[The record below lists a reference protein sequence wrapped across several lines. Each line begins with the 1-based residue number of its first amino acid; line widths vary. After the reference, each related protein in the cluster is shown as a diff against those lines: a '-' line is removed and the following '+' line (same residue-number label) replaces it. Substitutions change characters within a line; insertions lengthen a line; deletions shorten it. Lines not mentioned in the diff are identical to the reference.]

1 MSINKRWSGKSIQSI
16 VSKQMQSE
24 YKIILHM
31 KLEDIISQSIHENG
45 KPIGFDVFMNFAL
58 YSPGLGYYRSS
69 ANIFGHQG
77 DFITAPETSDL
88 FGYSVANQCAQ
99 IINGGGDILEF
110 GAGTGI
116 LAAQVLFKLNRLKSL
131 PKKYYIMELSGQLKQ
146 QQKQTILS
154 VLPEL
159 IDRVEWLTELPINFS
174 GVVIANEVLDAIPAK
189 RLIFSSNR
197 FVELGVDF
205 IDENFQWTPLDEPYS
220 NSLTSLPT
228 NRFEGYITEVN
239 LQALAWIDSLYSTM
253 KKGTVLLIDYG
264 MDRNEYHHPQRKDGT
279 LRCYYQHKASDNP
292 FDNIGKQ
299 DITTSVNF
307 SDVAEHA
314 VKVGF
319 ELSGYCT
326 QAMFLISLGI
336 ENFLLKE
343 KDVTKRNTLAQQIK
357 QLILPNAMGETFKVL
372 ALSKKQTVKLDG
384 FREQNLLNKL

>member
-1 MSINKRWSGKSIQSI
+1 
-16 VSKQMQSE
+16 MQSE

-45 KPIGFDVFMNFAL
+45 KPIGFDEFMNFAL
-58 YSPGLGYYRSS
+58 YYPGLGYYRSG

-88 FGYSVANQCAQ
+88 FGYSVARQCAQ
-99 IINGGGDILEF
+99 IISGGDVLEF
-110 GAGTGI
+110 GAGTGV
-116 LAAQVLFKLNRLKSL
+116 LATQVLSELGRLKSL
-131 PKKYYIMELSGQLKQ
+131 PNKYYIMELSGQLKQ

-372 ALSKKQTVKLDG
+372 VLSKKQTVKLDG

>member
-1 MSINKRWSGKSIQSI
+1 
-16 VSKQMQSE
+16 MQSE

-88 FGYSVANQCAQ
+88 FGYSVAKQCAQ
-99 IINGGGDILEF
+99 IINGGDVLEF
-110 GAGTGI
+110 GAGSGV
-116 LAAQVLFKLNRLKSL
+116 LAVQVLFELGRLKSL

-146 QQKQTILS
+146 RQKQTILS

-159 IDRVEWLTELPINFS
+159 IDRVEWLTELPTGFS

-189 RLIFSSNR
+189 RLIFSGGR

-205 IDENFQWTPLDEPYS
+205 IDGNFQWKPLDKPYS
-220 NSLTSLPT
+220 NSLTSLPAM
-228 NRFEGYITEVN
+228 RDEGYTTEVN
-239 LQALAWIDSLYSTM
+239 LQALAWIGSLYSALAE
-253 KKGTVLLIDYG
+253 GTVLLIDYG
-264 MDRNEYHHPQRKDGT
+264 MDRNEYHHPQRNDGT
-279 LRCYYQHKASDNP
+279 LRCYYRHKASDNP

-307 SDVAEHA
+307 SDVAERA
-314 VKVGF
+314 VEVGF

-336 ENFLLKE
+336 ENFLLE
-343 KDVTKRNTLAQQIK
+343 EEDDAKRNALAQQIK
-357 QLILPNAMGETFKVL
+357 QLVLPSAMGETFKVL

>member
-1 MSINKRWSGKSIQSI
+1 
-16 VSKQMQSE
+16 MQSE

-88 FGYSVANQCAQ
+88 FGYSVAKQCAQ
-99 IINGGGDILEF
+99 IINGGGDVLEF
-110 GAGTGI
+110 GAGSGV
-116 LAAQVLFKLNRLKSL
+116 LAVQVLFELGRLKSL

-154 VLPEL
+154 MLPEL
-159 IDRVEWLTELPINFS
+159 VDRVEWLTELPTGFS
-174 GVVIANEVLDAIPAK
+174 GVVIANEVLDAMPAK
-189 RLIFSSNR
+189 RLIFSGGR
-197 FVELGVDF
+197 FVELSVDF
-205 IDENFQWTPLDEPYS
+205 IDGNFQWKPLDEPYS
-220 NSLTSLPT
+220 NSLTSLPAICD
-228 NRFEGYITEVN
+228 EGYTTEVN
-239 LQALAWIDSLYSTM
+239 LQALAWIDSLYNAMTE
-253 KKGTVLLIDYG
+253 GTVLLIDYG
-264 MDRNEYHHPQRKDGT
+264 MGRKEYHHPQRNDGT
-279 LRCYYQHKASDNP
+279 LRCYYRHKASDNP

-307 SDVAEHA
+307 SDVAERA
-314 VKVGF
+314 VEVGF

-336 ENFLLKE
+336 ENFLLE
-343 KDVTKRNTLAQQIK
+343 EEDDAKRNALAQQIK
-357 QLILPNAMGETFKVL
+357 QLVLPSAMGETFKVL